1 MYIPVIDQEFSHW
14 DDTRYVSVVW
24 KPSWDR
30 AWKIATDYK
39 LQYITELYFNPIHF
53 LSLMADQA
61 LVGSGD
67 EPQAWIAKLANVG
80 YHALNSVLVFVLLL
94 AMGTSR
100 VPAFLG
106 ALLFAVHPVQ
116 VGTVAWVAERKNLLA
131 TFFCLSSLILFVKYL
146 CTGYLR
152 FLPLV
157 LVLFLAGLLSK
168 PTAVTLP
175 VVLITTVFTIDANR
189 SVRTRGLI
197 VACFMLLIAAGWGLG
212 VTRTERTFSWLLPSW
227 PYRPLLASGAIWFYI
242 GKFVLPVDL
251 SPIYPKWNIPANVSW
266 FGFLAVCLMVASGAV
281 FYFRKRID
289 RWILWGLVVFL
300 VSLAPVTGLIPFGYM
315 NHSYVGDHL
324 LYLPMVGLVVV
335 VARLAQ
341 FSLEKIGEHSRYG
354 RLFVA
359 AMYVWVGL
367 LGIAS
372 VQQEWLWRNPTA
384 IWEATLKHNPTSPA
398 AYNNY
403 GFLCMT
409 KGDLDKAEALFKKA
423 IEFGPGL
430 DKPYYNLGLIYQRRG
445 ELEPAKKMFAKA
457 AELDLDDRE
466 PLIMVSKVLQAQG
479 KPEEAVKFLEG
490 HARRFPSSAELAT
503 GLGLAYIQTG
513 AEDKA
518 VEEFNRAIELN
529 PFVAEPYV
537 HKAALMLSSNNP
549 DEAIRVAGEALKLAS
564 RADAHN
570 VLGAAYGYKGD
581 HSRALTHFLAAFKL
595 YPDFPSLRD
604 NIANAFMD
612 LGNYQAAAEFCRTS
626 EAQGRPCASDTR
638 KRITDRE

>member
-1 MYIPVIDQEFSHW
+1 MNQEFSHW

-80 YHALNSVLVFVLLL
+80 YHALNSILVFILLL

-106 ALLFAVHPVQ
+106 AILFAVHPVQ

-146 CTGYLR
+146 RTGYSR

-168 PTAVTLP
+168 PSAVTLP
-175 VVLITTVFTIDANR
+175 VALIATVFTMDAHR

-197 VACFMLLIAAGWGLG
+197 VACFMLLIAAGWGLN
-212 VTRTERTFSWLLPSW
+212 VTRTERTFSWLLPPW

-242 GKFVLPVDL
+242 GKFVLPVNL
-251 SPIYPKWNIPANVSW
+251 SPIYPKWNVPANVGW
-266 FGFLAVCLMVASGAV
+266 FALLAVCLMVASGTAL
-281 FYFRKRID
+281 YFRKRID
-289 RWILWGLVVFL
+289 RWVLWGLFVFL
-300 VSLAPVTGLIPFGYM
+300 VSLAPVAGLIPFGYM

-324 LYLPMVGLVVV
+324 LYFPMVGLVVV
-335 VARLAQ
+335 VAKLAQ
-341 FSLEKIGEHSRYG
+341 VLLEKIGARTLYG
-354 RLFVA
+354 RVLVA
-359 AMYVWVGL
+359 AMCAWVGL

-372 VQQEWLWRNPTA
+372 VQQEWLWQNPTA
-384 IWEATLKHNPTSPA
+384 MWEATLERNPTSPA

-409 KGDLDKAEALFKKA
+409 KGDLGKAEALFKKA

-430 DKPYYNLGLIYQRRG
+430 DKPYFNLGLIYQSRG

-479 KPEEAVKFLEG
+479 KPEEAVKFLEVY
-490 HARRFPSSAELAT
+490 ARRFPSSPELRT

-513 AEDKA
+513 DEDKA
-518 VEEFNRAIELN
+518 VEEFGRAIELN

-537 HKAALMLSSNNP
+537 HKAALMLSRNNP
-549 DEAIRVAGEALKLAS
+549 DEAIRIAGEALKLAS

-581 HSRALTHFLAAFKL
+581 HSRALQQFLAAYKL

-612 LGNYQAAAEFCRTS
+612 LDNYQAAADFCRKS
-626 EAQGRPCASDTR
+626 EAARRPCTSDTQR
-638 KRITDRE
+638 RIADRE